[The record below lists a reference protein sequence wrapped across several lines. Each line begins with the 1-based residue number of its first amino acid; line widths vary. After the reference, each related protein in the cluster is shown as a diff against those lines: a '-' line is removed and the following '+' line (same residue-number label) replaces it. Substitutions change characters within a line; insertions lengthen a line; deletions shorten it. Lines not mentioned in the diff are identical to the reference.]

1 MTRGRALAAWL
12 LLLGAT
18 GCFRTVY
25 RNLEPAGATLPPTR
39 LAPRSSPWRSF
50 FLYGYIPAELVID
63 AAAECGGA
71 DRVREIRTC
80 QTFTQ
85 GLIDTF
91 ASTGGVNVYSP
102 WSAEVVC
109 VHDAAR

>member
-1 MTRGRALAAWL
+1 MRRGRAFAACL
-12 LLLGAT
+12 LLVGAA

-25 RNLEPAGATLPPTR
+25 RNLEPPGTSLPPTR
-39 LAPRSSPWRSF
+39 LVSRSSSWRSF
-50 FLYGYIPAELVID
+50 FLYGSLPSELVID

-71 DRVREIRTC
+71 DRVREIRTR

-85 GLIDTF
+85 GLVETV
-91 ASTGGVNVYSP
+91 ASSGVNVYSP

-109 VHDAAR
+109 VDDTVR

>member
-1 MTRGRALAAWL
+1 MTRGGALAAGV

-25 RNLEPAGATLPPTR
+25 RNLEPPGAALPPMP

-50 FLYGYIPAELVID
+50 FLYGYLPPELIVD

-71 DRVREIRTC
+71 DRVREIRTR

-85 GLIDTF
+85 GLVETF
-91 ASTGGVNVYSP
+91 ASSGGVNVYSP

-109 VHDAAR
+109 VHDVAR